1 MRRRYIR
8 CGDFFCD
15 LRSFPLSLCLAL
27 LGYRHII
34 WTHRSSLVY
43 SSSFFFSPLVAEV
56 VAPARFREEKIPFI
70 EARALAAAAAAY
82 D

>member
-15 LRSFPLSLCLAL
+15 LRSFPLSVCLAL
-27 LGYRHII
+27 LGYRRII

-43 SSSFFFSPLVAEV
+43 SSSFFSPLVAEV
-56 VAPARFREEKIPFI
+56 VAPVRFREEKIPFI
-70 EARALAAAAAAY
+70 EARALAAAAAAC